1 MDTSVVRVQ
10 GYSIHTQEIESEFS
24 VTEFI
29 SRLPLRKMKKPF
41 FWQNKG
47 LLKQKNSVLIFY
59 PVLAW
64 KIEKMLTNFKKKIL
78 QGN

>member
-10 GYSIHTQEIESEFS
+10 GYSIHTQEIESQFS

-29 SRLPLRKMKKPF
+29 SRLPLRKMKKLF
-41 FWQNKG
+41 FLQNKG

-64 KIEKMLTNFKKKIL
+64 KIEKMLTNLKKKSAR
-78 QGN
+78 